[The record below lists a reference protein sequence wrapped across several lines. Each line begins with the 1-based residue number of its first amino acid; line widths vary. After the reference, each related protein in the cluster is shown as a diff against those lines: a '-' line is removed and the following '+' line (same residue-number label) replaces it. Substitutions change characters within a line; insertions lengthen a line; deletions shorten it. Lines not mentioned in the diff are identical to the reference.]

1 MQEEVETSM
10 YDAVAG
16 IAGGCCN
23 VFLSCFNLMSL
34 IQTVSNPEFGSQE
47 NGYDEDEGETSTYYL
62 SGGFE
67 GSKPSKY
74 AQKKKKSTI
83 KCNTRQYEMG
93 SDFPYGH
100 CSIGAQQSAL
110 GKRPASS
117 LNVGSIPTKRV
128 RTASRQRLLSP
139 FGAAATGCVQVPNK
153 TDASSGDTSSF
164 QDDQSTLHGGSQ
176 IQKSLEVESV
186 VDFEKQLPFDSAEVS
201 TKPKKKKKAKPLV
214 YLNLYLNVQK
224 ASLCSSIF

>member
-10 YDAVAG
+10 YDPVAG
-16 IAGGCCN
+16 IAGGCCDL
-23 VFLSCFNLMSL
+23 FLSCFNFMLLTRS
-34 IQTVSNPEFGSQE
+34 VPNPEFGSQE
-47 NGYDEDEGETSTYYL
+47 NCYDEDEGETSTYYL
-62 SGGFE
+62 PGGFE

-74 AQKKKKSTI
+74 SQKKKKNSI
-83 KCNTRQYEMG
+83 KPYNARPYEMG

-100 CSIGAQQSAL
+100 CTIGAQQSAFM
-110 GKRPASS
+110 GKRPANS

-128 RTASRQRLLSP
+128 RTASRQRGLSP
-139 FGAAATGCVQVPNK
+139 FGAGVTGCVQAPNK

-201 TKPKKKKKAKPLV
+201 TKPKKKKKAKHPV
-214 YLNLYLNVQK
+214 YLNSYFNVH
-224 ASLCSSIF
+224 

>member
-10 YDAVAG
+10 YDPVAG
-16 IAGGCCN
+16 IAGGCCDL
-23 VFLSCFNLMSL
+23 FLSCFNFMLLTRS
-34 IQTVSNPEFGSQE
+34 VPNPEFGSQE
-47 NGYDEDEGETSTYYL
+47 NCYDEDEGETSTYYL
-62 SGGFE
+62 PGGFE

-74 AQKKKKSTI
+74 SQKKKKNSI
-83 KCNTRQYEMG
+83 KPYNARPYEMG

-100 CSIGAQQSAL
+100 CTIGAQQSAFM
-110 GKRPASS
+110 GKRPANS

-128 RTASRQRLLSP
+128 RTASRQRGLSP
-139 FGAAATGCVQVPNK
+139 FGAGVTGCVQAPNK

-201 TKPKKKKKAKPLV
+201 TKPKKKKKAKHLV
-214 YLNLYLNVQK
+214 YLNSYFNVH
-224 ASLCSSIF
+224 